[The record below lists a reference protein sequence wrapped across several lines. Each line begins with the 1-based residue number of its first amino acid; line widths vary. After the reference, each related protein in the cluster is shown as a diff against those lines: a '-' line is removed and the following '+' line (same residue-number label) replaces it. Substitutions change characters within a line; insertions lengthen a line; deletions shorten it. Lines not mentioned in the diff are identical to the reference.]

1 MVCGLK
7 PDCSISRVVKN
18 ACNVAASPVM
28 TDRLRDRDALQGFPS
43 GWWRRRGV
51 RRCRSDT
58 SYSDLGITGIT
69 PILGLFR
76 CPLLPVGKRPGTL
89 ADALRQLSRIG
100 IIRRAH
106 GDLFLSS
113 SP

>member
-1 MVCGLK
+1 MVWGLASSCR
-7 PDCSISRVVKN
+7 DSRSVKN
-18 ACNVAASPVM
+18 ACRVGASAVMAA
-28 TDRLRDRDALQGFPS
+28 D
-43 GWWRRRGV
+43 RRGGGPGG
-51 RRCRSDT
+51 RRPNRTTRVIRSGT